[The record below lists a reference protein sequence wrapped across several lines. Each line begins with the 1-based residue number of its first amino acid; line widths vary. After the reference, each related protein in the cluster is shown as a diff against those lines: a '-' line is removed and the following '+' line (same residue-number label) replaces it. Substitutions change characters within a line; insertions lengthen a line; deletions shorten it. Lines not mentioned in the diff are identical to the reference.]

1 MYKHTRQLSYSSR
14 GSNLDQV
21 VGKAAE
27 QQNLKDELSDL
38 SAMEEA
44 LDELIKDC
52 AHQLF
57 DLTDDK
63 ENAKYPF
70 NSCITLTRGFG
81 CQHSGI
87 LALGVG

>member
-1 MYKHTRQLSYSSR
+1 
-14 GSNLDQV
+14 
-21 VGKAAE
+21 
-27 QQNLKDELSDL
+27 
-38 SAMEEA
+38 MEEA

-70 NSCITLTRGFG
+70 NSCIALTCGFG
-81 CQHSGI
+81 CQHSSI
-87 LALGVG
+87 LALGVGWYHRYAVILDNETTRNSLAILY